1 MTLVALSKDGCYR
14 YTFHG
19 PARTWRFAMSSQVW
33 KTVYRMIRLVNRSVP
48 RIGRRPTYP
57 DTLIVS
63 MYLWSVW
70 HDRPL
75 CWAAER
81 TNYTS
86 LFRPGRLP
94 SRSQFCR
101 RVKTSRCQAIL
112 DGVYRRLAEMGS
124 ADASGITLM
133 DGRGLRVH
141 SHSTDPDATR
151 GYASGGYGR
160 GYKVH
165 ALARENGRFI
175 GIRVTPM
182 NVAEKLAARE
192 LIDQHRPF
200 GILLGDQGYDSGPL
214 YDYAD
219 ERGIILITPLIKNA
233 GAGHRQQ
240 SKARM
245 FAKTLWARGVETLYK
260 RRNAIE
266 RFFGQLSAFG
276 GGLAPLPPWVRR
288 LERVE
293 RWITA
298 KVIIYHARLA
308 VRENVA

>member
-1 MTLVALSKDGCYR
+1 M
-14 YTFHG
+14 
-19 PARTWRFAMSSQVW
+19 
-33 KTVYRMIRLVNRSVP
+33 VNRSVS
-48 RIGRRPTYP
+48 RTGRCPTYP
-57 DTLIVS
+57 DTLIVA
-63 MYLWSVW
+63 MYVWAVW

-75 CWAAER
+75 CWAADR
-81 TNYTS
+81 ANYSS
-86 LFRPGRLP
+86 LFRPRRLP

-101 RVKTSRCQAIL
+101 RIKTERCRAIL
-112 DGVYRRLAEMGS
+112 GGVYRRLADTG
-124 ADASGITLM
+124 ADHARCITLL
-133 DGRGLRVH
+133 DGRGFRVH

-151 GYASGGYGR
+151 GYSSGGYGR

-165 ALARENGRFI
+165 ALAKENGRFL
-175 GIRVTPM
+175 GIRITSM
-182 NVAEKLAARE
+182 NVAEKTAARE
-192 LIDQHRPF
+192 LIDEHRPA
-200 GILLGDQGYDSGPL
+200 GLLLADQGYDSGPL

-219 ERGIILITPLIKNA
+219 ERGATLLTPLGKNA
-233 GAGHRQQ
+233 GRGHRPQ

-245 FAKTLWARGVETLYK
+245 FAKSLWERGGEALYK

-298 KVIIYHARLA
+298 KVIIYHARLC
-308 VRENVA
+308 VRETAA

>member
-1 MTLVALSKDGCYR
+1 
-14 YTFHG
+14 
-19 PARTWRFAMSSQVW
+19 MSSQVW
-33 KTVYRMIRLVNRSVP
+33 KTVYRTIRMVNRSVS
-48 RIGRRPTYP
+48 RTGRCPTYP
-57 DTLIVS
+57 DTLIVA
-63 MYLWSVW
+63 MYVWSVW

-75 CWAAER
+75 CWAADR
-81 TNYTS
+81 ANYSS
-86 LFRPGRLP
+86 LFRPRRLP

-101 RVKTSRCQAIL
+101 RIKTERCQAIL
-112 DGVYRRLAEMGS
+112 RGVYRRLADMG
-124 ADASGITLM
+124 ADNSHCVTLL
-133 DGRGLRVH
+133 DGRGFRVH

-151 GYASGGYGR
+151 GYSSGGYGR

-165 ALARENGRFI
+165 ALAKENGRFL
-175 GIRVTPM
+175 GIRITSM
-182 NVAEKLAARE
+182 NVAEKTAARE
-192 LIDQHRPF
+192 LIDEHRPA
-200 GILLGDQGYDSGPL
+200 GLLLADQGYDSGPL

-219 ERGIILITPLIKNA
+219 ERGATLLTPLGKNA
-233 GAGHRQQ
+233 GRGHRPQ

-245 FAKTLWARGVETLYK
+245 FAKSLWERGGEALYK

-298 KVIIYHARLA
+298 KVIIYHARLC
-308 VRENVA
+308 VREAAA

>member
-1 MTLVALSKDGCYR
+1 
-14 YTFHG
+14 
-19 PARTWRFAMSSQVW
+19 MSSQVW
-33 KTVYRMIRLVNRSVP
+33 NTVYRTIRMVNRSVS
-48 RIGRRPTYP
+48 RTGRCPTYP
-57 DTLIVS
+57 DTLIVA
-63 MYLWSVW
+63 MYVWSVW

-75 CWAAER
+75 CWAADR
-81 TNYTS
+81 ANYSS
-86 LFRPGRLP
+86 LFRPRRLP

-101 RVKTSRCQAIL
+101 RIKTERCQAIL
-112 DGVYRRLAEMGS
+112 RGVYRRLADMG
-124 ADASGITLM
+124 ADNTHCVTLL
-133 DGRGLRVH
+133 DGRGFRVH

-151 GYASGGYGR
+151 GYSSGGYGR

-165 ALARENGRFI
+165 ALAKENGRFV
-175 GIRVTPM
+175 GIRITPM
-182 NVAEKLAARE
+182 NVAEKTAARE
-192 LIDQHRPF
+192 LIDEQRPA
-200 GILLGDQGYDSGPL
+200 GLLLADQGYDSGPL

-219 ERGIILITPLIKNA
+219 ERGATLLTPLGRNA
-233 GAGHRQQ
+233 GRGHRPQ

-245 FAKTLWARGVETLYK
+245 FAKSLWERGGEALYK

-298 KVIIYHARLA
+298 KVIIYHARLC
-308 VRENVA
+308 VREAAA